1 MLNNLKKGERILENG
16 KMHEGNKPKKSK
28 MKNMKTS
35 SRPKMGKKKG
45 TNAKKVS
52 TRY

>member
-1 MLNNLKKGERILENG
+1 MPYHTMKK
-16 KMHEGNKPKKSK
+16 KTSKKSK
-28 MKNMKTS
+28 TMKKT

>member
-1 MLNNLKKGERILENG
+1 MAYG
-16 KMHEGNKPKKSK
+16 KMNAGKKPKKSK
-28 MKNMKTS
+28 MKKMKTS

-45 TNAKKVS
+45 TNPKKVS